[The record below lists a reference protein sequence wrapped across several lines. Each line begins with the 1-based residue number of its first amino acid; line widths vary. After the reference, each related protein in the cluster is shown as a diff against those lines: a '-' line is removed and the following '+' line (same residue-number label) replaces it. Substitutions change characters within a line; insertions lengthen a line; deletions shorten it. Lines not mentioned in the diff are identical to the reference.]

1 MLYAAFPGGL
11 DALHQHMYTS
21 PFALC
26 CAEIDAQGEDV
37 PMLRTAPPS
46 LLRRRVERI
55 EFESIG
61 RHCAPLYIGQPT
73 CDEAARYLTAHGFRA
88 LLTARGDPCM
98 GMTNN
103 PFAARTSLYGYG
115 CEATMRYENL
125 ALLGATRGASQ
136 RARTMGNTT
145 VGVSS

>member
-1 MLYAAFPGGL
+1 
-11 DALHQHMYTS
+11 
-21 PFALC
+21 
-26 CAEIDAQGEDV
+26 V
-37 PMLRTAPPS
+37 PMLRTTPPS

-73 CDEAARYLTAHGFRA
+73 CDEAARYLNSIGFRA
-88 LLTARGDPCM
+88 LFTPRGDPCM

-103 PFAARTSLYGYG
+103 PFATRTSLYGYG

-125 ALLGATRGASQ
+125 ALLGGTRAASH
-136 RARTMGNTT
+136 AGNTT
-145 VGVSS
+145 QRLIASGG